1 MQIEILV
8 GSHRKKSESGR
19 IGCHIADLLSS
30 RDIDAG
36 IISLAGNPLPLWDE
50 GVWSGAPEWKEH
62 WKPISNRL
70 NKADGFVVVTPEW
83 GGMVP
88 PGLKNLL
95 LLASPQEV
103 GHKPALIVSISAGEG
118 GAYPVTE
125 LRSVGYK
132 NNRMLFIPE
141 HVIIRRVGDVFAA
154 KNDVATVD
162 DAVAERLNYSLKILT
177 AYTEAMNGVRKAGI
191 LDYKKFPFGQ

>member
-1 MQIEILV
+1 MQIEVLV

-19 IGCHIADLLSS
+19 IGCRIADLLSS